1 MELVDVVDAAVVVV
15 AAANASYCD
24 CFCHANKKLQN
35 HRCHSEDYRN
45 DYHIVDQLDMLD
57 C

>member
-45 DYHIVDQLDMLD
+45 DYHIVDQIDMLD